1 MDNAAVCLLFFLRG
15 RLFQPARFALLPII
29 VPKEQYVKANGV
41 VSLSNQL
48 FLTAGWGLGGLLTYA
63 VPFELVVGAA
73 ICLFVL
79 SGASLNVL
87 HINEKTTDGT
97 AEKASARSIWKDV
110 MIIPIVRNITLMDMI
125 EALAGSVWSSAI
137 LLAFTV
143 AVLHE
148 TEMWWGIFN
157 ASYFIGAIVGSVIAI
172 RFSAFLSRTW
182 ATQLFFARL

>member
-1 MDNAAVCLLFFLRG
+1 
-15 RLFQPARFALLPII
+15 
-29 VPKEQYVKANGV
+29 
-41 VSLSNQL
+41 
-48 FLTAGWGLGGLLTYA
+48 
-63 VPFELVVGAA
+63 
-73 ICLFVL
+73 
-79 SGASLNVL
+79 
-87 HINEKTTDGT
+87 
-97 AEKASARSIWKDV
+97 